1 MNTVEPILL
10 KKLKETDYKSL
21 IKFHIRKILM
31 ICSHYDA
38 FILEEDGQIET
49 QIHRE
54 YVELDLSN
62 PPKFVWVTTSAQ
74 ARDMLAKNDDIDM
87 VICMYNVGDKDVFTF
102 ASELKQESR
111 HIPFVLLTHFSKEIY
126 RRIALQDT
134 SAVDYMFSWH
144 GNADLIVA
152 IIKLFEDLKNSE
164 NDIIDKGV
172 QAILLV
178 EDSVRFYSTYLPELY
193 KLILKQSSEF
203 LKETLNEQQRKF
215 RKRSRPKILLATN
228 LDDALQMYTRYRN
241 NLLGVISDVGFTV
254 HKGDSADMEK
264 LDAGID
270 LVKHIKADNEKM
282 PILLQSSQDSI
293 SAVAKEL
300 GVGFLRKYSKTLM
313 LQLSDYI
320 KEEFGFG
327 DFVFRDANHV
337 EYGRAANLK
346 ELEAIIREV
355 PDEVLLYVTSKNML
369 SKWFMARGLFTL
381 GERFRSVLET
391 QFCTVSDLRAY
402 VSQQIHDFHTLT
414 SRGVI
419 AHFDSSS
426 YERHIWFAR
435 MGDGSLGGKARGLA
449 FLNNLVYKYHLS
461 ERYPEIKVSI
471 PRTVVIATD
480 YFDQFILENDLQ
492 YVIDSEISDE
502 EILSEFVASRLPEE
516 LVDQLRVFIES
527 ARSPLAVRSSSKLE
541 DSSYQP
547 FAGVYSTYMIP
558 LVENKDQMLRMLG
571 KAIKSVYASVF
582 YSSSRTYIHTTA
594 NLLSEEKMAVVVQ
607 SICGSQHG
615 GFYYPM
621 LSGVARSVNYYP
633 IGSEKAEDGI
643 VNLAFGLGKTV
654 VDGGNTLRVVPKF
667 PKKILQLSEPKLALR
682 DTQKTMYALDLRP
695 GAFKISKNEGV
706 NLAHSQ
712 VADMLSEF
720 PYPELVASTFSSE
733 NNRMVPG
740 VSVKGPRV
748 ISFDAILRYGKFPL
762 AQFLKEILE
771 ICRNELLCEVELE
784 FAADVIPSSKG
795 QEIVLKLLQV
805 RPVGDYSDD
814 ANFSTANIQETFTK
828 TVVKSSKALGSGL
841 FSDISHVVMVPASSF
856 DSSKT
861 KEMAAEIAR
870 LNRKLKE
877 EGASYIL
884 IGPGRW
890 GSSDPWLGIPVIWS
904 DISEAKM
911 IIESAI
917 PGYRIEP
924 SQGTHF
930 FQNITSLGVGYL
942 TVDTVIGDGIIDEE
956 TISTFECL
964 EDNAFVKLYK
974 APEGFIGYI
983 DRSSNESVIGF

>member
-313 LQLSDYI
+313 LQLSDFI

-391 QFCTVSDLRAY
+391 QFGTVSDLRAY

-480 YFDQFILENDLQ
+480 YFDRFILENDLQ

-633 IGSEKAEDGI
+633 IGSEKADDGI

>member
-152 IIKLFEDLKNSE
+152 IIKLFEDLKNAE

-293 SAVAKEL
+293 SEVAKEL

-313 LQLSDYI
+313 LQLSDFI

-391 QFCTVSDLRAY
+391 QFGTVSDLRAY

-480 YFDQFILENDLQ
+480 YFDRFILENDLQ

-784 FAADVIPSSKG
+784 FAADVIPLSKG

-828 TVVKSSKALGSGL
+828 TVVKSSKALGAGL

-911 IIESAI
+911 IVESAI